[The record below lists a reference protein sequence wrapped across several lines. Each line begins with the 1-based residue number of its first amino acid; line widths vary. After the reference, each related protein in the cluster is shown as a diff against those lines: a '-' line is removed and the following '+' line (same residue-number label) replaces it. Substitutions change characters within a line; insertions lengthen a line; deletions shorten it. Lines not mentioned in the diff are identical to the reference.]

1 MRQDIAEGVAN
12 LNTLPLGWQNWG
24 SVIEARYGRGRCQFN
39 YSAHG
44 VTKLGHC
51 IVRQGIAAGVPNLT
65 TLSTGWQ
72 NWGTV

>member
-1 MRQDIAEGVAN
+1 MRQDIAEGIAN
-12 LNTLPLGWQNWG
+12 LNTLSWDGKTG
-24 SVIEARYGRGRCQFN
+24 ARYSEARYGRGRCQFN